1 MSCIL
6 AAAPLLH
13 VLVPFESALADGITI
28 KQKSRGCNEG
38 SHNRCV
44 LGAQLTRRNKPVSGQ
59 VLQLL
64 RSTDGGESFSRFGN
78 SGRKTD
84 QQGQVIFRFAAPD
97 EETCY
102 EVRTGPNGNAR
113 RDYYSRILCI
123 GDSSNNNDSQ
133 DNNNN
138 SDMNNDNDNGDQDS
152 VNNDNTTG
160 DNNVDNDDNS
170 GSTMNEETDDG
181 VDAAEDSF
189 NGGIDDIEQEADGDG
204 DQQDNSNSGT
214 SSVN

>member
-1 MSCIL
+1 MNSVIKLSCML
-6 AAAPLLH
+6 AAAPLLQ
-13 VLVPFESALADGITI
+13 VLIPLESAFADGITI

-38 SHNRCV
+38 SQSRCV
-44 LGAQLTRRNKPVSGQ
+44 LGAQLTRRNRPVPNQ

-113 RDYYSRILCI
+113 RDYHSRILCI
-123 GDSSNNNDSQ
+123 GDSSNNENDQ
-133 DNNNN
+133 DGNNN
-138 SDMNNDNDNGDQDS
+138 DDDNGDQGS
-152 VNNDNTTG
+152 VNNDN
-160 DNNVDNDDNS
+160 NNNDDN
-170 GSTMNEETDDG
+170 NENTNNDENDETDED

-189 NGGIDDIEQEADGDG
+189 NGGIDDIEQEDEGNNDE
-204 DQQDNSNSGT
+204 QNNSNSGT
-214 SSVN
+214 NSAN